1 MNIIKR
7 KIKQELKELLVSL
20 GFDSKLA
27 ALYSSRDISSV
38 EDITYQLDKL
48 IPPSLMFSISTSAAF
63 LADHIDNNNKI
74 IIIGDYDADGATAT
88 ACGILGLKKFGAD
101 VSFIVPNRFKFG
113 YGLTPEIVEL
123 ASEQNPN
130 LIITVD
136 NGIASID
143 GVNAARKKG
152 IDVLI
157 TDHHLPSDSLP
168 NANFIINPN
177 QPNCKFPSKNLC
189 GVGVIFYLLL
199 SLRAH
204 YRDKGKYIGL
214 EEPGLS
220 DLLELVCL
228 GTVADLVKLDL
239 NNRIL
244 VDAGLKRIRSGIG
257 NYGIRAIAKLSKKN
271 LTDIKTSDLSFSIAP
286 KLNAAGRLSDMSLGI
301 KCLISQDPQEAN
313 SYAIQLIQLNDKRK
327 NIESEM
333 LETALNS
340 INISGNIGHSL
351 VLFNDKWHQGV
362 IGIIASR
369 IKEKYFRPTLV
380 FARDE
385 SGFLKGSGRS
395 IPSLHLRDA
404 LDLVSKKYPKII
416 MTFGG
421 HAMAAGLTIKEQD
434 FTKFSEVFDQ
444 TSQELL
450 SESDLNIS
458 TEVDHSILDQDLTYK
473 SVNLINKEI
482 WGQGFPSPLYSD
494 EFEVI
499 SQKIIAEKHN
509 KLLLRKNEKNYD
521 AIYFNSDQNQPDTI
535 TAIYSI
541 EVNDFNGVRAIQLI
555 IKSAL

>member
-1 MNIIKR
+1 M
-7 KIKQELKELLVSL
+7 
-20 GFDSKLA
+20 
-27 ALYSSRDISSV
+27 
-38 EDITYQLDKL
+38 
-48 IPPSLMFSISTSAAF
+48 
-63 LADHIDNNNKI
+63 
-74 IIIGDYDADGATAT
+74 
-88 ACGILGLKKFGAD
+88 
-101 VSFIVPNRFKFG
+101 SFIVPNRFKFG

-421 HAMAAGLTIKEQD
+421 HAMAAGLTIKEED

>member
-421 HAMAAGLTIKEQD
+421 HAMAAGLTIKEED

-473 SVNLINKEI
+473 SVNLIIKK
-482 WGQGFPSPLYSD
+482 F
-494 EFEVI
+494 
-499 SQKIIAEKHN
+499 
-509 KLLLRKNEKNYD
+509 
-521 AIYFNSDQNQPDTI
+521 
-535 TAIYSI
+535 
-541 EVNDFNGVRAIQLI
+541 GVRAFLHPYIQMNLR
-555 IKSAL
+555 

>member
-1 MNIIKR
+1 
-7 KIKQELKELLVSL
+7 
-20 GFDSKLA
+20 
-27 ALYSSRDISSV
+27 
-38 EDITYQLDKL
+38 
-48 IPPSLMFSISTSAAF
+48 
-63 LADHIDNNNKI
+63 
-74 IIIGDYDADGATAT
+74 
-88 ACGILGLKKFGAD
+88 
-101 VSFIVPNRFKFG
+101 
-113 YGLTPEIVEL
+113 
-123 ASEQNPN
+123 
-130 LIITVD
+130 
-136 NGIASID
+136 
-143 GVNAARKKG
+143 
-152 IDVLI
+152 
-157 TDHHLPSDSLP
+157 
-168 NANFIINPN
+168 
-177 QPNCKFPSKNLC
+177 
-189 GVGVIFYLLL
+189 
-199 SLRAH
+199 
-204 YRDKGKYIGL
+204 
-214 EEPGLS
+214 
-220 DLLELVCL
+220 
-228 GTVADLVKLDL
+228 
-239 NNRIL
+239 
-244 VDAGLKRIRSGIG
+244 
-257 NYGIRAIAKLSKKN
+257 
-271 LTDIKTSDLSFSIAP
+271 
-286 KLNAAGRLSDMSLGI
+286 
-301 KCLISQDPQEAN
+301 
-313 SYAIQLIQLNDKRK
+313 
-327 NIESEM
+327 M

-416 MTFGG
+416 MTSGG
-421 HAMAAGLTIKEQD
+421 HAMAAGLTIKEED

-482 WGQGFPSPLYSD
+482 LGQGFPSPLYSD